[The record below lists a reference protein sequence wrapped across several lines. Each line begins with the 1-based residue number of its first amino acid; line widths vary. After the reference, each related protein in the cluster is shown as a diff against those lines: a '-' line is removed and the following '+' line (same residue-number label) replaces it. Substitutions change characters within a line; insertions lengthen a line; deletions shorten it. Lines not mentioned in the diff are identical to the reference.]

1 MSLRQSPEAPDI
13 LMVVTLGQWTQL
25 FCSNE
30 ARGEAAASEDEE
42 RTWPYPGKAK
52 LPVVP
57 LLSASGFIFKTVI
70 FTEKALSMGNNRI

>member
-1 MSLRQSPEAPDI
+1 M
-13 LMVVTLGQWTQL
+13 MVKLGQWTQA

-42 RTWPYPGKAK
+42 RTWSHPGKAK

-70 FTEKALSMGNNRI
+70 FTQKALSMGNNRI